1 MSEEIKLNLTKDKI
15 DITVNVTLL
24 KHPEHNTT
32 DIIIEFP
39 NGSKSITTVIK
50 CEYEDEQ
57 RALIGRTIYNI
68 VHKQLKIEKAM
79 LTQYIY
85 EKGLLLTHKGPPKSN
100 YRGVEHE
107 EYKEK
112 ERKRLK
118 KFYDKRKS
126 LNKNSLK
133 NVSPSKA

>member
-1 MSEEIKLNLTKDKI
+1 MDEEIKLNLTKDETE
-15 DITVNVTLL
+15 ITVNVTLL

-39 NGSKSITTVIK
+39 NGSKFITTVINR
-50 CEYEDEQ
+50 EYEDEQ
-57 RALIGRTIYNI
+57 RDLIGRTIYNI

-85 EKGLLLTHKGPPKSN
+85 EKGLLLTHKGPPKN
-100 YRGVEHE
+100 HYRGAEHE
-107 EYKEK
+107 EYKQK
-112 ERKRLK
+112 EQQRLK
-118 KFYDKRKS
+118 KFYDKRKALKNT
-126 LNKNSLK
+126 LN